1 MITQFND
8 ISEAG
13 KKAQIDKIS
22 DLEIKLGETQITDCR
37 LIYGYHKYGIG
48 FVTVDKDGK
57 IFNQDMKP
65 IGSDFYKLLKEKG
78 QDYAKDFLKSL
89 YRESRN
95 FSSL

>member
-48 FVTVDKDGK
+48 FVTVDKD
-57 IFNQDMKP
+57 
-65 IGSDFYKLLKEKG
+65 
-78 QDYAKDFLKSL
+78 
-89 YRESRN
+89 
-95 FSSL
+95 

>member
-37 LIYGYHKYGIG
+37 LICGYHKYGIG
-48 FVTVDKDGK
+48 FVTVDKD
-57 IFNQDMKP
+57 
-65 IGSDFYKLLKEKG
+65 
-78 QDYAKDFLKSL
+78 
-89 YRESRN
+89 
-95 FSSL
+95 